1 VTVPDDRDLQP
12 DFRAG
17 ADHVIEESVDGG
29 SEMLFTHVDDSD
41 GPPQDSDGR
50 C

>member
-12 DFRAG
+12 DLHAG

-29 SEMLFTHVDDSD
+29 SETLVTHVDDSD
-41 GPPQDSDGR
+41 RPRPSN
-50 C
+50 